1 MFDIIKQRKEKGA
14 KKMYRTIIE
23 LKDNTPLETAKEI
36 RQLCIGAYNNFVGK
50 VQIKD
55 LSPKSFAFEGE
66 EKDYNCLQY
75 GSLRLDEQ
83 PDFKRWVKTWLW
95 EDEDPD
101 ESCDLIKE
109 FSEPIYS

>member
-1 MFDIIKQRKEKGA
+1 
-14 KKMYRTIIE
+14 MYRTIIE
-23 LKDNTPLETAKEI
+23 LKEETPKEIAKEI
-36 RQLCIGAYNNFVGK
+36 RQLCINAHDNFVGK

-55 LSPKSFAFEGE
+55 LSTKSFVFEGGE
-66 EKDYNCLQY
+66 EAYNCLQY